1 MIDIEELR
9 GLAVIEGKD
18 LATYEYELL
27 KDLYEENQEQQ
38 RVLNKIRKNNERII
52 DYGFDYDGFNNV
64 EDLKKLIDML
74 VDYARKNDKL
84 LEEIE

>member
-1 MIDIEELR
+1 MKDIEELR

-18 LATYEYELL
+18 LATFEYELL

-38 RVLNKIRKNNERII
+38 RVLDKIKEYAQELRFFDNESVEFKISNKILE
-52 DYGFDYDGFNNV
+52 
-64 EDLKKLIDML
+64 
-74 VDYARKNDKL
+74 L

>member
-1 MIDIEELR
+1 MKDIEELR

-38 RVLNKIRKNNERII
+38 IVLDKIKEYIKENACYDKDINQCCRDLLTDEC
-52 DYGFDYDGFNNV
+52 DYV
-64 EDLKKLIDML
+64 LE
-74 VDYARKNDKL
+74 L

>member
-1 MIDIEELR
+1 MKNIEELR

-38 RVLNKIRKNNERII
+38 RILNKIKELIKEFNDNVSYLRWNED
-52 DYGFDYDGFNNV
+52 DY
-64 EDLKKLIDML
+64 
-74 VDYARKNDKL
+74 VDYIKEIEKA

>member
-1 MIDIEELR
+1 MKDIEELR

-38 RVLNKIRKNNERII
+38 RVLDKIKEYIKEQVGTEIHDMMYVI
-52 DYGFDYDGFNNV
+52 DVSDIL
-64 EDLKKLIDML
+64 E
-74 VDYARKNDKL
+74 L

>member
-1 MIDIEELR
+1 MKDIEELR
-9 GLAVIEGKD
+9 GLAIIEGKD

-38 RVLNKIRKNNERII
+38 RVLDKIKDFIEEFNKNVSYLRWNED
-52 DYGFDYDGFNNV
+52 DY
-64 EDLKKLIDML
+64 
-74 VDYARKNDKL
+74 VDYIKKIEEL